1 MSQNNTNRE
10 KKIRSI
16 LERSSNIDVQTLQKY
31 IDKKL
36 TKEELHEVEKQLL
49 NSDFA
54 AEAVEGF
61 ANADFKVNIAAS
73 TNHLNKE
80 IKKYN
85 KERGFYK
92 RDYRVFYAAASV
104 ALIFVV
110 LFGLFKLA
118 DTNSSFNNVAM
129 EATIEQSEKQKT
141 ENNDLALNEK
151 TAISEEE
158 ENELVEKLQNENLE
172 ELKYAKDSN
181 QSNSEAENNLALNMT
196 KDEMT
201 KEQDFS
207 TSDIWI
213 NKREKVETK
222 NDGVVISSNSTSN
235 VSSPIVSANRQMSY
249 DSSIATNTEQLADD
263 DYNFFSDDKKGKVGR
278 NKNQKS
284 SKEILFDAMQSYEN
298 KKYTEASLFF
308 DSYLVS
314 NPNDAQALYFGG
326 MSYYE
331 NHNYK
336 KSIPLLEKFLKQTS
350 SVIYQKNNQD
360 AEWYLANSYLKV
372 NQTQKAKTLLQK
384 IANSNNKYSNQ
395 AKALLK

>member
-36 TKEELHEVEKQLL
+36 TREELHELEKQLL

-54 AEAVEGF
+54 AEAIEGL
-61 ANADFKVNIAAS
+61 ANADFKVNIAS
-73 TNHLNKE
+73 TTNQLNKE

-110 LFGLFKLA
+110 LFGLFRLT
-118 DTNSSFNNVAM
+118 DTNFYLGNVAM
-129 EATIEQSEKQKT
+129 EAKIEQSEGRNT

-151 TAISEEE
+151 AKISEEE
-158 ENELVEKLQNENLE
+158 ENDLVEKLKNENLE
-172 ELKYAKDSN
+172 ELKANKNSN
-181 QSNSEAENNLALNMT
+181 QSKSKAKNNLALNID
-196 KDEMT
+196 KDETT

-213 NKREKVETK
+213 SKKEKVGSKTDETP
-222 NDGVVISSNSTSN
+222 VLSNSN
-235 VSSPIVSANRQMSY
+235 RAVSAPLVSENKY
-249 DSSIATNTEQLADD
+249 DSNITNTEQLADD
-263 DYNFFSDDKKGKVGR
+263 DYNFFTDQNGK
-278 NKNQKS
+278 NKLRRNQKS
-284 SKEILFDAMQSYEN
+284 PKETLFDAMQSYEN
-298 KKYTEASLFF
+298 KKYTEASFLF
-308 DSYLVS
+308 DSYLIT
-314 NPNDAQALYFGG
+314 NPDDAQALYFGG
-326 MSYYE
+326 ISYYE

-336 KSIPLLEKFLKQTS
+336 KSIPLLEKFLKQKS
-350 SVIYQKNNQD
+350 NIVYQKNSQD

-372 NQTQKAKTLLQK
+372 NQKQKAKSILEK
-384 IANSNNKYSNQ
+384 IVNSNNKYSSQ
-395 AKALLK
+395 AKSLLKK